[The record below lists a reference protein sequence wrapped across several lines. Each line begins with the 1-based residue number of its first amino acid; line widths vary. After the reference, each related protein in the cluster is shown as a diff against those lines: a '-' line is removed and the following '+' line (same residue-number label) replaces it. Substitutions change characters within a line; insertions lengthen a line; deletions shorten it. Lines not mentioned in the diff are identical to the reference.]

1 MSYLP
6 EKRSGALARAL
17 AKKMLAEGEH
27 PISHRREADRDDP
40 SQALDDERSFASLV
54 QAALSRT
61 SRAADERAAAPALL
75 AELLAL
81 PLLERETAVVVDPR
95 YQTYALASYT
105 LERCEKAAAT
115 YDPALARELARL
127 ARGIA
132 MHADPLACG
141 GSAALADLE
150 AYSLGMEGNSLRV
163 AGELREAFQT
173 FMEARQVQ
181 DRGGADPDLGARLD
195 FAEASLRR
203 DLRQFGAAHH
213 LLDRAGKIFQSLKD
227 RNQMA
232 RTIINRANVYIV
244 QGEFAQAASTLQGA
258 LEFSCEPSLALMVRH
273 NLIDILAKSG
283 RAPEASRL
291 FEESRDLYMQSSD
304 PLTTSRRLWV
314 EGIIARE
321 LGEDLSL
328 AENRLTQAID
338 RLTTSGYGLDAAI
351 AALDLVAV
359 YAARGEAAKVL
370 ETASNLVQ
378 LFEARN
384 IQPEALAA
392 LTMVY
397 KAAQKETV
405 SLSLIAQITELV
417 RASQV
422 LGRSAS

>member
-1 MSYLP
+1 MGHLQ

-17 AKKMLAEGEH
+17 TRALAEGKH
-27 PISHRREADRDDP
+27 PASRHHEPDEDKP
-40 SQALDDERSFASLV
+40 SRVLDDERSFSNLI

-61 SRAADERAAAPALL
+61 SRAAEERGDAPAQL

-81 PLLERETAVVVDPR
+81 PPIERETAVVMHPR

-105 LERCEKAAAT
+105 LDRCEKALA

-127 ARGIA
+127 ARAIA
-132 MHADPLACG
+132 MQADPLTCG

-150 AYSLGMEGNSLRV
+150 AYSLSMEGNALRV
-163 AGELREAFQT
+163 AGELRDGFGV

-181 DRGGADPDLGARLD
+181 ERGGADPDLGARIDYL
-195 FAEASLRR
+195 EASLRR
-203 DLRQFGAAHH
+203 DLRQFGAALY
-213 LLDRAGKIFQSLKD
+213 LLDRAGKVFKALKD

-232 RTIINRANVYIV
+232 RTVINRANVYIV
-244 QGEFAQAASTLQGA
+244 QGDFAQAAMTLEGA
-258 LEFSCEPSLALMVRH
+258 LEFSCEPTLALMVRH

-283 RAPEASRL
+283 RALEASRL
-291 FEESRDLYMQSSD
+291 FDESRALYLQFSD

-321 LGEDLSL
+321 LGEDLEL
-328 AENRLTQAID
+328 AESRLSQAVD
-338 RLTTSGYGLDAAI
+338 RLTTSGYGFDAAL
-351 AALDLVAV
+351 AGLDLVTV
-359 YAARGEAAKVL
+359 YAVRGQSEQVL
-370 ETASNLVQ
+370 RTASHLVQ
-378 LFEARN
+378 LFESRN
-384 IQPEALAA
+384 VQPEALAA

-405 SLSLIAQITELV
+405 SLALLAQVTELV
-417 RASQV
+417 RANQM

>member
-1 MSYLP
+1 MGQLT
-6 EKRSGALARAL
+6 EKLTGALARAL
-17 AKKMLAEGEH
+17 SQALTEGEH
-27 PISHRREADRDDP
+27 STSRPYESDKDNP
-40 SQALDDERSFASLV
+40 SKALDDEQSLAGLV
-54 QAALSRT
+54 QTALKRT
-61 SRAADERAAAPALL
+61 SRAAEERAVAPAQL
-75 AELLAL
+75 AELLGL
-81 PLLERETAVVVDPR
+81 SLNERETAVVVNPQ

-105 LERCEKAAAT
+105 LERCEKAVA

-132 MHADPLACG
+132 MHADPLVCG
-141 GSAALADLE
+141 GTAALADLE
-150 AYSLGMEGNSLRV
+150 AYSLAMEGNSLRV
-163 AGELREAFQT
+163 AGELREAFQS
-173 FMEARQVQ
+173 FMEARLVQ
-181 DRGGADPDLGARLD
+181 ERGGADPDLGARLD

-213 LLDRAGKIFQSLKD
+213 LLDRARKVFQALKD

-244 QGEFAQAASTLQGA
+244 QGEFAQAAATLEGV
-258 LEFSCEPSLALMVRH
+258 LDFSCEPNLALVARH

-283 RAPEASRL
+283 RALEASRL
-291 FEESRDLYMQSSD
+291 FEDSRDLYLQFTD

-321 LGEDLSL
+321 LGEDLEL
-328 AENRLTQAID
+328 AETRLTQAID

-351 AALDLVAV
+351 AGLDLVTV
-359 YAARGEAAKVL
+359 YAARGESAKVL
-370 ETASNLVQ
+370 GTASNLVQ

-384 IQPEALAA
+384 VQPEALAA

-397 KAAQKETV
+397 KAAQKESV
-405 SLSLIAQITELV
+405 SLALIAQVTELV

-422 LGRSAS
+422 MGRSAS

>member
-27 PISHRREADRDDP
+27 PISHRPESDIDDP
-40 SQALDDERSFASLV
+40 SRALDDERSFAGLV

-61 SRAADERAAAPALL
+61 SRAADERAAAPAQL

-81 PLLERETAVVVDPR
+81 PPFERETAVVVDAR

-105 LERCEKAAAT
+105 LDRCEKAVA
-115 YDPALARELARL
+115 YDPALSRELARL

-132 MHADPLACG
+132 MHADPLVCG

-150 AYSLGMEGNSLRV
+150 AYALAMEGNSLRV

-213 LLDRAGKIFQSLKD
+213 LLDRAGKAFHALKE
-227 RNQMA
+227 RNLLA

-244 QGEFAQAASTLQGA
+244 QGEFAQAAATLQGA

-283 RAPEASRL
+283 RALEASRL
-291 FEESRDLYMQSSD
+291 FDESRELYLQFSD

-321 LGEDLSL
+321 LGHDLEL
-328 AENRLTQAID
+328 AESRLEQAID
-338 RLTTSGYGLDAAI
+338 RLTTSGYGFDAAL
-351 AALDLVAV
+351 AGLDLVTV
-359 YAARGEAAKVL
+359 YAARGQSEEVL
-370 ETASNLVQ
+370 RTASHLVQ
-378 LFEARN
+378 LFETRN
-384 IQPEALAA
+384 VQPEALAA
-392 LTMVY
+392 LTMVH
-397 KAAQKETV
+397 KAAQQKTV
-405 SLSLIAQITELV
+405 SLTLLAQVTDLV